1 MVAPLVSIEA
11 GRNSRVDG
19 LPLMFC
25 DWMKK
30 FDSEAPGAL
39 MVMLFPLARCTI
51 AVGNTG
57 LEKIRSPV
65 PGVTGYIPRYCQT
78 IEADIAPRSSLS
90 PIVSGLWW
98 NCIRTRWAGS
108 CVLAG
113 CPVQSLK
120 DCMAIVSSL
129 CVAAVVS

>member
-19 LPLMFC
+19 PPLMFC

-78 IEADIAPRSSLS
+78 I
-90 PIVSGLWW
+90 VSGLSW
-98 NCIRTRWAGS
+98 NIIRTRCAAS

-113 CPVQSLK
+113 CPVQS
-120 DCMAIVSSL
+120 
-129 CVAAVVS
+129 